1 MFRFV
6 LIPCIV
12 LVLPG
17 LILSSYGL
25 IYAIDSTGVIPK
37 ASYSD
42 LLKKNFTRAIIRG
55 YNPACSSTGGEV
67 NPDFVASYNNARA
80 AGYGANG
87 TDIQTYWLPCNGD
100 GNDCKEYKVQLNELL
115 ATFVN
120 HSMDIGKIWVD
131 LERDSDCPNNV
142 RIQVHDPRIRFINW
156 TFV

>member
-6 LIPCIV
+6 LVPCIV

-25 IYAIDSTGVIPK
+25 IYAIDSTDVISK

-55 YNPACSSTGGEV
+55 YNPACSTTGGEV
-67 NPDFVASYNNARA
+67 NPDFVASYNNSKA
-80 AGYGANG
+80 AGY

-100 GNDCKEYKVQLNELL
+100 GNKCKPYDVQLNELL
-115 ATFVN
+115 TTFVN
-120 HSMDIGKIWVD
+120 HHMEIGMIWLD
-131 LERDSDCPNNV
+131 FERDSDCPNNV
-142 RIQVHDPRIRFINW
+142 RIQLHEPRIRFINW